1 MPSIGAS
8 RKDIERQLSLVRQG
22 KEVIGRME
30 ATRADASGAE
40 LAAAR
45 QPPSPPEAPSAV
57 KPPSPSPY
65 RRRTFTFVAVLIA
78 VLVIWEG
85 SSFFFAYTDDAVL
98 TSGLVSIAP
107 QITGPVLMVR
117 VQDDQPVAAGTL
129 LFTIDPTPFQLELD
143 QENDEV
149 ARAQAQTALDQT
161 GLKTALALQAAAVA
175 RAQLAESDLR
185 RATDLTTSGFES
197 SQAQQ
202 DAATAASRAADTLAA
217 SQAAVLRAQQTI
229 RVDQIAVGAAASARA
244 LAEWRLGHTR
254 VFAPVAG
261 RITHFSLLPG
271 DTAIA
276 GTPLVALVA
285 SHGWYVVANYK
296 EGVIRHLK
304 PGALGWVWLD
314 THPFRLYRARIQGVA
329 GGIDR
334 SRTPLGLLPYVDP
347 TVDWIRLQ
355 ARFPVRFTLLDPPPE
370 AELFMGSDAHT
381 LVFY

>member
-1 MPSIGAS
+1 
-8 RKDIERQLSLVRQG
+8 
-22 KEVIGRME
+22 ME
-30 ATRADASGAE
+30 AVRADAGGGD
-40 LAAAR
+40 LASAR
-45 QPPSPPEAPSAV
+45 PPPTPPVAPVAAV
-57 KPPSPSPY
+57 KPPAPSPY
-65 RRRTFTFVAVLIA
+65 RRRTFTFLAVLVA
-78 VLVIWEG
+78 ALVIWEASG
-85 SSFFFAYTDDAVL
+85 FFFAYTDDAVL
-98 TSGLVSIAP
+98 TSDLVSIAP
-107 QITGPVLMVR
+107 QVTGPVLTVR

-143 QENDEV
+143 QANDEV

-161 GLKTALALQAAAVA
+161 GLKAALALQAAAVA
-175 RAQLAESDLR
+175 QAQLAEADLR

-202 DAATAASRAADTLAA
+202 DAATAAHRAADTLAA
-217 SQAAVLRAQQTI
+217 GQATVLRAQQTI

-244 LAEWRLGHTR
+244 LAAWRLSHTR
-254 VFAPVAG
+254 VFAPVEG
-261 RITHFSLLPG
+261 RITHFTLLPG
-271 DTAIA
+271 DTAIS

-285 SHGWYVVANYK
+285 SRAWFVVANYK

-314 THPFRLYRARIQGVA
+314 THPFHLYRARIQGVA

-355 ARFPVRFTLLDPPPE
+355 ARFPVRFTLLDPPPDT
-370 AELFMGSDAHT
+370 ELFMGSDAHT
-381 LVFY
+381 LVIY